1 MPHLRLEVPEEWLR
15 EDFIEATGFDA
26 RKLLD
31 HLVEVV
37 ANLSMENAAIEERR
51 QELRAAPGDSN
62 CALSE
67 EEARRDAKGQP
78 IEPEMVPL
86 INKRNLKHALIPV
99 HHSGVGGDRSKGFLH
114 VTFAAGNDTPGRT
127 GAVRRRAA
135 ETLGNEIDNF
145 VGNLPELGSVTV
157 HVQDINRDRGYST
170 TAERKKKRERQGGS
184 DGSARM

>member
-15 EDFIEATGFDA
+15 EDFIDATGFDA

-51 QELRAAPGDSN
+51 HELRAALGDPN
-62 CALSE
+62 KAVSE
-67 EEARRDAKGQP
+67 AEAHRDADGQP

-86 INKRNLKHALIPV
+86 INKRNLKHALIRV
-99 HHSGVGGDRSKGFLH
+99 HHSGIGGDHSKGFLH

-127 GAVRRRAA
+127 EAARRRAA

-145 VGNLPELGSVTV
+145 VGDLPGLGSVTV

-170 TAERKKKRERQGGS
+170 TAERKKKREGQVGS